1 MWNDFWTEH
10 VADLRDD
17 WRFNAGYVVTM
28 NKSWNTVKTIVFYT
42 FVYLETVLDGMQDID
57 GTMK

>member
-1 MWNDFWTEH
+1 MLNDFWTEH
-10 VADLRDD
+10 DADLRDD
-17 WRFNAGYVVTM
+17 WPFNAGYVVTM

>member
-1 MWNDFWTEH
+1 
-10 VADLRDD
+10 
-17 WRFNAGYVVTM
+17 M

-42 FVYLETVLDGMQDID
+42 FVYLEAVLDGMQDID

>member
-1 MWNDFWTEH
+1 
-10 VADLRDD
+10 
-17 WRFNAGYVVTM
+17 M